1 MKLIKNELEG
11 IGFNGVLASVWEYN
25 KKTKEFL
32 FSKNSLLMF
41 GLKGVI
47 KENEWYSQEDDL
59 FKHVFINQVE
69 NINFL
74 TSFLENFSSEKV
86 VDFEIKL
93 KFISTPDFFYLEGFI
108 IDGIIYITAVET
120 EVGKQVDFLGNEG
133 LINAKIGLRWI
144 ERINNEYRIFHMNS
158 SRELY
163 GIDAEHEVSRI
174 IFKKEWEVIKDK
186 ILNDYPEYK
195 DYFDNNIEEF
205 NNLVIGKSDY
215 YTLTC
220 PWIDN
225 DGNIIWVEDRVNVL
239 SRNDDGFAE
248 LIVAITIDVT
258 ESKLKEF
265 NIDRLEESNR
275 ELLKA
280 SNRAINMAQLLVWTL
295 NFDEFPEGD
304 YIISNSR
311 YKEVLG
317 VESTK
322 NGYVKFE
329 DFLKTAYPDKNG
341 KDSMDKL
348 LRDFDISLSN
358 KINEFKVTV
367 KHQNLK
373 TKEAVY
379 LEHQT
384 RVEERYSDG
393 TIKIIGGFI
402 VNITDKIKMEEA
414 NKILMLEKDRHLSAE
429 RLAVKS
435 GRVMIWYLS
444 SESTGESTSFYGNK
458 LLFTKLGITE
468 IEFNQFLIKEFDQ
481 SIYKDDAE
489 GLELRDAYF
498 AMDDKV
504 MSGELEGYEKLLV
517 KHQNIA
523 TKEIFYFEHNFEVEK
538 RFPDGSLMIRGGFMA
553 DVTEQIKYQRRN
565 EYLVDHDTVTGLL
578 NRNAFERYIN
588 SSDMLSNYS
597 LIIADIDGLK
607 FINDAFGHIKGDT
620 AIDFVGNQFKTEFN
634 KNSTIYRI
642 GGDEFAVISTES
654 TEKKVTEHLDKIKD
668 NIIALNK
675 KNDIQLGVS
684 IGYEIVKDN
693 NSTFNDAFIN
703 AENLMYRRKLGDRNS
718 RKSKTMDAVLSTL
731 HVKTEE
737 TKDHCDR
744 LGKYAVKTLKKLG
757 YSRVS
762 DHEDI
767 VLLCQVHDIGKITIS
782 EDILSKKGT
791 LSKDEYKKIK
801 GHSEAGYKI
810 VKNIVESDRIAFG
823 VLYHHERIDG
833 KGYPFGLTGD
843 EIPLFAKIVSICD
856 AYDVMITGRKYSK
869 AKTQGDAFKELIKC
883 SGTQFD
889 EEIAKKF
896 MEAVLEKN

>member
-1 MKLIKNELEG
+1 MKLIKKELLG
-11 IGFNGVLASVWEYN
+11 TNFNGVLASEWKYN

-41 GLKGVI
+41 GLKGVL
-47 KENEWYSQEDDL
+47 KENEWNSLDDDL
-59 FKHVFINQVE
+59 FKHVFFNQVE
-69 NINFL
+69 NSEFL
-74 TSFLENFSSEKV
+74 LSFLDEFNSEELI
-86 VDFEIKL
+86 DFELKL
-93 KFISTPDFFYLEGFI
+93 KLKSNIDYFYLEGFSN
-108 IDGIIYITAVET
+108 DEVVNITAVET

-133 LINAKIGLRWI
+133 LINSKIGLRWI
-144 ERINNEYRIFHMNS
+144 ERINNEYRIFHMDS

-163 GIDAEHEVSRI
+163 GIEAKHEVSRI

-186 ILNDYPEYK
+186 IIDDYPEYK
-195 DYFDNNIEEF
+195 EYFDTNIETF
-205 NNLVIGKSDY
+205 NDLVKGKMDRY
-215 YTLTC
+215 ILTC
-220 PWIDN
+220 PWLDN
-225 DGNIIWVEDRVNVL
+225 NGDILWVEDRVNVL

-265 NIDRLEESNR
+265 SIDRLEASNR
-275 ELLKA
+275 ELLIA
-280 SNRAINMAQLLVWTL
+280 SNRAINMAELSVWTL
-295 NFDEFPEGD
+295 NFDEFPEGK
-304 YIISNSR
+304 YIITNDR

-317 VESTK
+317 VESTI

-329 DFLKTAYPDKNG
+329 DFLKTAYPDEKG
-341 KDSMDKL
+341 KETMDKL
-348 LRDFDISLSN
+348 LGDFNIAISN
-358 KINEFKVTV
+358 NINEFIVTV

-373 TKEAVY
+373 TKEVVY

-384 RVEERYSDG
+384 RVAERYSDG

-402 VNITDKIKMEEA
+402 DNITDKIKMEEA
-414 NKILMLEKDRHLSAE
+414 NKALTLEKERHLSAE

-444 SESTGESTSFYGNK
+444 SESKGRSTSFYGNK
-458 LLFTKLGITE
+458 LLFSKLGITE
-468 IEFNQFLIKEFDQ
+468 MEYNQFLIKEFDE
-481 SIYKDDAE
+481 SIYEDDEE
-489 GLELRDAYF
+489 GKRLSEAYF

-517 KHQNIA
+517 KHQNFK

-553 DVTEQIKYQRRN
+553 DVTEQIKFQRRN
-565 EYLVDHDTVTGLL
+565 EYLVNHDSVTGLL
-578 NRNAFERYIN
+578 NRNAFEKFTH
-588 SSDMLSNYS
+588 SSEMLSNYS

-607 FINDAFGHIKGDT
+607 FINDAFGHIKGDE
-620 AIDFVGNQFKTEFN
+620 AIDFVGNQFKSEFN
-634 KNSTIYRI
+634 KNSTVYRI
-642 GGDEFAVISTES
+642 GGDEFAIISSETQENKI
-654 TEKKVTEHLDKIKD
+654 EEHLEKIKD
-668 NIIALNK
+668 NITALNE

-684 IGYEIVKDN
+684 IGYEIVKDDN
-693 NSTFNDAFIN
+693 LTLNDAFIH

-737 TKDHCDR
+737 TKEHCDR
-744 LGKYAVKTLKKLG
+744 LGDYAVKTLKKLG

-782 EDILSKKGT
+782 EDILSNKGSLT
-791 LSKDEYKKIK
+791 KNEYKKIK

-810 VKNIVESDRIAFG
+810 VKNIVESDRIAYG
-823 VLYHHERIDG
+823 VLYHHERVDG
-833 KGYPFGLTGD
+833 KGYPFGLLGD

-856 AYDVMITGRKYSK
+856 AYDVMVTGRKYSK
-869 AKTQGDAFKELIKC
+869 IKSQEEAFKEIIRC

-896 MEAVLEKN
+896 IEAVSE

>member
-1 MKLIKNELEG
+1 MKLIKKELQG
-11 IGFNGVLASVWEYN
+11 TGFNGVLASVWEYN

-41 GLKGVI
+41 GLKGVLNDN
-47 KENEWYSQEDDL
+47 KWYSLEDEV
-59 FKHVFINQVE
+59 FRHVFINQVR
-69 NINFL
+69 NIGILIQYLDEFN
-74 TSFLENFSSEKV
+74 SSEV
-86 VDFEIKL
+86 LDFEIQL
-93 KFISTPDFFYLEGFI
+93 NIIPNADSFYLEGFTKGDI
-108 IDGIIYITAVET
+108 VFITAVET
-120 EVGKQVDFLGNEG
+120 EIGKQVDFLGNEG

-163 GIDAEHEVSRI
+163 GIEAKHEVSRI

-186 ILNDYPEYK
+186 ILDDYPEYK
-195 DYFDNNIEEF
+195 SYFDNNIEEF
-205 NNLVIGKSDY
+205 NNIVIGTSDKY
-215 YTLTC
+215 ILTC

-225 DGNIIWVEDRVNVL
+225 DGDIIWVEDRVNVL
-239 SRNDDGFAE
+239 SRNDDGLAE

-265 NIDRLEESNR
+265 SIDRLEASNR
-275 ELLKA
+275 ELLEA
-280 SNRAINMAQLLVWTL
+280 SNRAINMAELLVWML
-295 NFDEFPEGD
+295 NFDEFPDGD
-304 YIISNSR
+304 YLFTNDR

-317 VESTK
+317 VESSK

-329 DFLKTAYPDKNG
+329 DFLKTAYPDEQG
-341 KDSMDKL
+341 KETMDLL
-348 LRDFDISLSN
+348 LRDFDIALTN
-358 KINEFKVTV
+358 RTNEFTVTV

-379 LEHQT
+379 LEHKT
-384 RVEERYSDG
+384 RVEERYPDG

-402 VNITDKIKMEEA
+402 VNITDRIKMEEA
-414 NKILMLEKDRHLSAE
+414 NKALILEKERHLSAE

-444 SESTGESTSFYGNK
+444 SEKTGKSTSFYGNK

-468 IEFNQFLIKEFDQ
+468 RAFNQFLIKEFDQ
-481 SIYKDDAE
+481 SIYKGDAE
-489 GLELRDAYF
+489 GKELHDAYF
-498 AMDDKV
+498 AMDEKV
-504 MSGELEGYEKLLV
+504 ISGELDGYEKLLV
-517 KHQNIA
+517 KHQNII

-565 EYLVDHDTVTGLL
+565 EYLVGHDSVTGLL
-578 NRNAFERYIN
+578 NRNAFEKYTH
-588 SSDMLSNYS
+588 SSEMLSSYT

-607 FINDAFGHIKGDT
+607 FINDAFGHIKGDE
-620 AIDFVGNQFKTEFN
+620 AIDFVGNQFKSEFSES
-634 KNSTIYRI
+634 STIYRI
-642 GGDEFAVISTES
+642 GGDEFAIISNEVK
-654 TEKKVTEHLDKIKD
+654 ENKIEDHLDHIKE

-684 IGYEIVKDN
+684 VGYEIIKK
-693 NSTFNDAFIN
+693 NSLSFNDAFIN

-744 LGKYAVKTLKKLG
+744 LGKYAVATLKKLG

-767 VLLCQVHDIGKITIS
+767 ELLCQVHDIGKITIS
-782 EDILSKKGT
+782 EDILSKKGS

-823 VLYHHERIDG
+823 VLYHHERVDG
-833 KGYPFGLTGD
+833 TGYPFGLSGD

-856 AYDVMITGRKYSK
+856 AYDVMISGRKYSK
-869 AKTQGDAFKELIKC
+869 AKSQEDAFKEIIKC

-889 EEIAKKF
+889 EKIALKF
-896 MEAVLEKN
+896 MEAVSEET